1 MYCPNCGT
9 QNEND
14 ARFCGNCGRDLGAAS
29 AQGSAGSTQT
39 FPPRQDQNRPFVPN
53 HLIPAI
59 LVTIFCCMPTGI
71 VSIVY
76 AAQVNGKIQAGDIDG
91 ARRTSGAAKTWAW
104 VSFGL
109 GVGIVVFY
117 AFIGLASLGIGY

>member
-14 ARFCGNCGRDLGAAS
+14 AKFCGNCGRDLGAAQ
-29 AQGSAGSTQT
+29 AQVPAGSTQT
-39 FPPRQDQNRPFVPN
+39 FSPRQDQNRPYIPN

-59 LVTIFCCMPTGI
+59 LVTLFCCIPTGI

-109 GVGIVVFY
+109 GLGILVLY
-117 AFIGLASLGIGY
+117 AFFGVAAFGIGY